1 MDDREL
7 VIRTGSLTKRS
18 GRVLALDGMSVDAFP
33 ALLASFSA
41 RRGFGACAR
50 PSSATRRSTRLQT
63 SDLRPDHDSNA
74 GPIAACS

>member
-1 MDDREL
+1 MDDREM

-41 RRGFGACAR
+41 RRGFGACAA
-50 PSSATRRSTRLQT
+50 SSATRRSTRFQT

-74 GPIAACS
+74 GPTA